1 MRRRRRRPDSSG
13 PPGAP
18 HWMTTYAD
26 MMTLILVFFVM
37 LFAVSQVDI
46 QQFETILRGIQGSLG
61 VLDGGRSLAPQHV
74 IEGGPMAAAALQAQL
89 QRELQEASRMAMQ
102 IQTRLAEMGLAE
114 RVQVRV
120 EERGVVVRFTDQV
133 LFDLGKADLKPEAI
147 EILKA
152 LAPVLREWPYHFR
165 VEGHTDNWPINN
177 EIFPSNWELSTA
189 RASRV
194 IRYLVEEEGFDPQRL
209 SAAGYGEYRP
219 LFPNDTAENRQRNR
233 RVDVLLLRAGLT
245 AAEPIEGGHP
255 QAGAEAIEPEGG
267 V

>member
-1 MRRRRRRPDSSG
+1 MRRNRRRTDSSG
-13 PPGAP
+13 PPGSP

-26 MMTLILVFFVM
+26 LMSLVLVFFVM
-37 LFAVSQVDI
+37 LFAFSSVD
-46 QQFETILRGIQGSLG
+46 QQRFQTILRGIQGSLG
-61 VLDGGRSLAPQHV
+61 VLDGGRSLAPENV
-74 IEGGPMAAAALQAQL
+74 VEGGPMSAAALHAQL
-89 QRELQEASRMAMQ
+89 ERELQEASQMAMQ
-102 IQTRLAEMGLAE
+102 IQTRLAEMGFAQQ
-114 RVQVRV
+114 VQVRV

-147 EILKA
+147 QILRA
-152 LAPVLREWPYHFR
+152 LAPVLREWPYQFR

-177 EIFPSNWELSTA
+177 AIFPSNWELSTA

-194 IRYLVEEEGFDPQRL
+194 IRYLIEEEGFDPQRL
-209 SAAGYGEYRP
+209 SAAGYGEHRP

-245 AAEPIEGGHP
+245 AAEPREGGHP
-255 QAGAEAIEPEGG
+255 EAGAEATLPEGG